1 MQGHPYGQ
9 AAPVLVCFDVSPASK
24 LVVMRHHLGQC
35 VSMQVMFVTQSFGL
49 LLGTIVMVP
58 KTAQTIASVV
68 MLTFV
73 LTGGY
78 FVTSIPAWIGWL
90 SESSSA
96 ASCYSSCLLLRSRTS
111 SIHTCTCSVPF

>member
-1 MQGHPYGQ
+1 M
-9 AAPVLVCFDVSPASK
+9 
-24 LVVMRHHLGQC
+24 
-35 VSMQVMFVTQSFGL
+35 TQSFGL

-90 SESSSA
+90 SESPPFLDPLVCGA
-96 ASCYSSCLLLRSRTS
+96 LLDGQA
-111 SIHTCTCSVPF
+111 SIHAD